1 MSEQEAVCLGTAI
14 LASVA
19 AGEYRSIAEAVERAV
34 HEVGVVEPDATLLA
48 SYEDQL
54 ARYSAL
60 RSAMTEQAY
69 A

>member
-1 MSEQEAVCLGTAI
+1 
-14 LASVA
+14 
-19 AGEYRSIAEAVERAV
+19 VERAV

-54 ARYSAL
+54 VRYRAL
-60 RSAMTEQAY
+60 RSAMTAQAY